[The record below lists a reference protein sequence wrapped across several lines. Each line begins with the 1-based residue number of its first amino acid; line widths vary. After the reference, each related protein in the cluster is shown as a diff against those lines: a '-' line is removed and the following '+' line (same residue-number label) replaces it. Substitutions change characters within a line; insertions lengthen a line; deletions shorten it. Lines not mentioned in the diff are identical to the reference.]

1 MCGAPERL
9 PVFGARTYSTVIT
22 TSVVQDLN
30 EKIAGVDYMLRC
42 TYRSSTLVPKVTL
55 GFID

>member
-9 PVFGARTYSTVIT
+9 PVFGERTFSTVIT

-30 EKIAGVDYMLRC
+30 EKIAGVDCMMR
-42 TYRSSTLVPKVTL
+42 
-55 GFID
+55 